1 LSTTTVVFD
10 ASKKSTIYLD
20 RLLSSHQNLEVGI
33 HNFDDLWPERE
44 SDPLSGGAQSCG
56 GSAITFEDPLDNH
69 LTPGDSRYG
78 AAGISRDTSVTDA
91 HVIRL
96 PSFRDSMLCGTMS
109 IGTHGIG
116 ITQLGEFNETRIES
130 SN

>member
-1 LSTTTVVFD
+1 M
-10 ASKKSTIYLD
+10 
-20 RLLSSHQNLEVGI
+20 
-33 HNFDDLWPERE
+33 
-44 SDPLSGGAQSCG
+44 G

-69 LTPGDSRYG
+69 LTPGNGRYVS
-78 AAGISRDTSVTDA
+78 AGISRDTSVTDA
-91 HVIRL
+91 HVIHL
-96 PSFRDSMLCGTMS
+96 PSFRDSILCGTMS